1 MPHCVDNVTTAASI
15 WVTAALGVLC
25 GLAVAV
31 AGVLFLLLAG
41 GTIEKWCLEALG
53 IEEKADPPDS
63 R

>member
-1 MPHCVDNVTTAASI
+1 
-15 WVTAALGVLC
+15 LGVLC

-41 GTIEKWCLEALG
+41 GSNEKWCQ
-53 IEEKADPPDS
+53 IEEKADPPES